1 MKTFLETAEERYSV
15 RAFRPDA
22 VEDEK
27 ITAMLH
33 AARLAPTACNNQP
46 QKIYVV
52 KNEEL
57 RAKLAKVTPCTYGA
71 PVIFVVCFDET
82 VSAKGKVVPGYDFG
96 YTDAAIVC
104 THLMFEAHE
113 QGLGSCWVGWFA
125 EDDVKQALSLPE
137 NIRVADLLPVG
148 YPAEDAKPAALHTS
162 KKPLSETTV
171 IL

>member
-27 ITAMLH
+27 ITAMLQ

-57 RAKLAKVTPCTYGA
+57 RGKLAKVTPCTYGA

-96 YTDAAIVC
+96 
-104 THLMFEAHE
+104 
-113 QGLGSCWVGWFA
+113 
-125 EDDVKQALSLPE
+125 
-137 NIRVADLLPVG
+137 
-148 YPAEDAKPAALHTS
+148 
-162 KKPLSETTV
+162 
-171 IL
+171 